1 MKPRRKFRTEII
13 NVIYRYELI
22 KAEISINEVFE
33 LNNEI
38 DAEQLDQI
46 EKIAKNYEYYKRTIS
61 SFFNKNINWDK
72 VSPLIRAILI
82 NATHELLTISPR
94 IVINEA
100 IEITKIYFD
109 TEANLYKMVNAI
121 LQNIYKHFVINE
133 VISMSK

>member
-22 KAEISINEVFE
+22 KSEISINEVFE

>member
-46 EKIAKNYEYYKRTIS
+46 EKIAKNYEYYKKTIS